1 MYMKRNKILYML
13 IFPLILFLIIPNAF
27 AEDLIDGEGTN
38 FGSCG
43 GNEWCFSSL
52 GIRISLYTYNDD
64 TGVEYHGSK
73 DYNAYKKR
81 PLAGSA
87 WYTIKRAGK
96 VAYLS
101 GRVSNQPYN
110 LNSWDCDKCKGDI
123 RNIIE
128 SQTFPGYNNNYDE
141 GNVEELKKRIIDLF
155 GLEKED
161 YNIIKNSIKKVYDLE
176 NDIDLSKAYITV
188 EPTALIYKVNDG
200 DKRYYGTIYELAQV
214 SKVNGHDG
222 SNIQK
227 NLFKFF
233 LSQYNAIRA
242 ENPSAKVTD
251 NKFLSRNSTDN
262 PYILAVNGSY
272 NENGS
277 KQDVK
282 YLRDSKKG
290 YGIGVFWVGE
300 YASEQTCS
308 NACPSYN
315 LSCYSTYC
323 DSKSKNQTDK
333 TNCMKKC
340 GAKEPQFGC
349 TSSSVTPK
357 QSSSECSDPIS
368 SSKQTCKEYKN
379 NYYTEICDESTT
391 IKYSDDLPTTLIS
404 KKGGFNFSARL
415 NGKKTC
421 KLEFNY
427 DYYLYNYYMAYGDS
441 GKNKVQSKLSDFTNQ
456 NNFRNKKYSYEIESS
471 DYIKFEDRQLEEIKT
486 TKTEESK
493 YTGYSNSN
501 FTHSYSSTYKSV
513 FELICYT
520 LNNRETLLPGC
531 NGDIKDYSTYYYAV
545 YNDSSS
551 KKVDT
556 YAYARK
562 EGSGLSDTNTCYYLN
577 IDDKDDLENDID
589 CVVTINNNS
598 SFETAS
604 VTYKVITRGKNEK
617 ITEKITEMK
626 IGNMKAKDNGTY
638 SLINLGYSKSNST
651 TVDASVTYKINGN
664 EITKKCPVRVDLTA
678 KDNNNNDN
686 KCTAKNSPA
695 EYDKIR
701 KYCINSW
708 NTDVDGYTSYDEC
721 YKKCSANGRNN
732 TCKTIYEIND
742 TEGINNYCQHYYKL
756 DGYKSVAMC
765 INDCSTITGYSDYIY
780 RPIAT
785 GKINNQYNA
794 FPNRK
799 AGSNWI
805 GYEELTEKDSF
816 EGNVIYEITLTPDSI
831 NKIRKDSTNKNS
843 YINYEGKSSSGYY
856 QSEYVTKNKN
866 IFTNISGRDNLG
878 GDK

>member
-1 MYMKRNKILYML
+1 MIGDMYMKRNKILYML

-282 YLRDSKKG
+282 YLRDSNKG

-315 LSCYSTYC
+315 LSCYSNYC
-323 DSKSKNQTDK
+323 ESKSKNQNDK
-333 TNCMKKC
+333 TNCMNKC

-349 TSSSVTPK
+349 TSSSATPK

-368 SSKQTCKEYKN
+368 SSKQTCKEYKS
-379 NYYTEICDESTT
+379 NYYTETCDESTT

-404 KKGGFNFSARL
+404 KKGGFDFSARL

-427 DYYLYNYYMAYGDS
+427 DYYLYNYYMAYGNN
-441 GKNKVQSKLSDFTNQ
+441 GRNKVQSKLSDFTNQ

-471 DYIKFEDRQLEEIKT
+471 DYIKFKDRQLEEIKT

-493 YTGYSNSN
+493 YTGYSNY
-501 FTHSYSSTYKSV
+501 THSYSSTYKSV
-513 FELICYT
+513 FELKPICYT
-520 LNNRETLLPGC
+520 LNDRETLLPGC
-531 NGDIKDYSTYYYAV
+531 NGDIKDYSTYYAI

-551 KKVDT
+551 KKVNT

-562 EGSGLSDTNTCYYLN
+562 EGSGLSDKNICYYLN

-617 ITEKITEMK
+617 IPEMK
-626 IGNMKAKDNGTY
+626 IGNKKANDNGTY
-638 SLINLGYSKSNST
+638 SLRNLGYSKSNST
-651 TVDASVTYKINGN
+651 IVDASVTYEINGN

-686 KCTAKNSPA
+686 KCTAKYSPA
-695 EYDKIR
+695 AYDNIR
-701 KYCINSW
+701 KYCIKSW

-721 YKKCSANGRNN
+721 YKKCSANGRDG
-732 TCKTIYEIND
+732 TCKTRYKIND
-742 TEGINNYCQHYYKL
+742 TESINNYCQHSYKL

-785 GKINNQYNA
+785 GMVDNKYSA
-794 FPNRK
+794 FPNRE

-805 GYEELTEKDSF
+805 GYEKLTEYDSF
-816 EGNVIYEITLTPDSI
+816 DKSVIYEIDLTPEKI
-831 NKIRKDSTNKNS
+831 NKIKKDSIDKKN
-843 YINYEGKSSSGYY
+843 YINYNGKNSKGYY
-856 QSEYVTKNKN
+856 ESNYISTNSD
-866 IFTNISGRDNLG
+866 IFTNTNGRSNG
-878 GDK
+878 GGK

>member
-1 MYMKRNKILYML
+1 MIGDMYMKRNKILYML

-27 AEDLIDGEGTN
+27 AEDLFAGDSTN
-38 FGSCG
+38 FGGCG
-43 GNEWCFSSL
+43 GNEWCFSSM
-52 GIRISLYTYNDD
+52 GIRISLYTFDD
-64 TGVEYHGSK
+64 NTETLTYYGSK
-73 DYNAYKKR
+73 DYNAYETRK
-81 PLAGSA
+81 LAGEA
-87 WYTIKRAGK
+87 KYTKYRAGK
-96 VAYLS
+96 VAYTS
-101 GRVSNQPYN
+101 GKISLKPISKGSWSSNGKKLEEIIQEKIFSDYNNVEGNYDSTTLKNEIIQYFSLDSKDYGKITGQIKAVFGVTNIN
-110 LNSWDCDKCKGDI
+110 LN
-123 RNIIE
+123 
-128 SQTFPGYNNNYDE
+128 Q
-141 GNVEELKKRIIDLF
+141 
-155 GLEKED
+155 
-161 YNIIKNSIKKVYDLE
+161 
-176 NDIDLSKAYITV
+176 AYITV
-188 EPTALIYKVNDG
+188 EPTALIYNANKKNSE
-200 DKRYYGTIYELAQV
+200 RYYGTIYELAQV

-251 NKFLSRNSTDN
+251 NKFLSRNSVDDN

-277 KQDVK
+277 KKDVED
-282 YLRDSKKG
+282 LRDSNKG

-315 LSCYSTYC
+315 LPCYSNYC
-323 DSKSKNQTDK
+323 ESKSKNQTDK

-368 SSKQTCKEYKN
+368 SSKRTCKEYKS

-404 KKGGFNFSARL
+404 KKGGFNFSAKL
-415 NGKKTC
+415 NGTKKCT
-421 KLEFNY
+421 LNFNN
-427 DYYLYNYYMAYGDS
+427 NYYKYKYWMAYGDS
-441 GKNKVQSKLSDFTNQ
+441 GRREVLSKLSYFTDQ
-456 NNFRNKKYSYEIESS
+456 NNFKNKKYSYEIESS
-471 DYIKFEDRQLEEIKT
+471 DYIKFKDRQLEEIKT

-493 YTGYSNSN
+493 YTGYSKSDY
-501 FTHSYSSTYKSV
+501 THSYSSTYKSV
-513 FELICYT
+513 FELKPICYT
-520 LNNRETLLPGC
+520 LNDRETLLPGC
-531 NGDIKDYSTYYYAV
+531 NGDIKDYSTYYAV

-551 KKVDT
+551 KKVNT

-589 CVVTINNNS
+589 CVVTINDKS

-604 VTYKVITRGKNEK
+604 VTYKVITRGKNEE
-617 ITEKITEMK
+617 ITSMK
-626 IGNMKAKDNGTY
+626 IGNKKASDNGTY
-638 SLINLGYSKSNST
+638 SLRDLGYSESNST
-651 TVDASVTYKINGN
+651 IVDASITYLINGRA
-664 EITKKCPVRVDLTA
+664 ITKKCPVRVDTP
-678 KDNNNNDN
+678 NNSNNKE
-686 KCTAKNSPA
+686 KCTTKYKPA
-695 EYDKIR
+695 EYDNIR
-701 KYCINSW
+701 KYCNDNW
-708 NTDVDGYTSYDEC
+708 NTDEDGYTSYYEC

-732 TCKTIYEIND
+732 TCKTMYKIND
-742 TEGINNYCQHYYKL
+742 TEGINNYCQHYYKS
-756 DGYKSVAMC
+756 DGYKRVAMC

-785 GKINNQYNA
+785 GMVDNKYSA

-805 GYEELTEKDSF
+805 GYEELTEYDSF
-816 EGNVIYEITLTPDSI
+816 DNSVIYEIDLTPEKI
-831 NKIRKDSTNKNS
+831 NKIKKDSIDKKN
-843 YINYEGKSSSGYY
+843 YINYNGKNSKGYY
-856 QSEYVTKNKN
+856 KSNYISTNSD
-866 IFTNISGRDNLG
+866 IFTNTNGRSNG
-878 GDK
+878 GGK

>member
-43 GNEWCFSSL
+43 DNEWCFSSL

-64 TGVEYHGSK
+64 TGVKYYGSK
-73 DYNAYKKR
+73 DYNAYSKR
-81 PLAGSA
+81 KLAGDA
-87 WYTIKRAGK
+87 KYTIELAGK

-101 GRVSNQPYN
+101 GKVSNQPYS
-110 LNSWDCDKCKGDI
+110 LNSWSSKKNI
-123 RNIIE
+123 RNIIAPDPNPE
-128 SQTFPGYNNNYDE
+128 IPGYNNNYDE
-141 GNVEELKKRIIDLF
+141 GNVEKLKNRIIALF
-155 GLEKED
+155 GLGTKD
-161 YNIIKNSIKKVYDLE
+161 YNIIKNSIKEVYNLE
-176 NDIDLSKAYITV
+176 IDIDLSKAYITV
-188 EPTALIYKVNDG
+188 EPTALIYRVND
-200 DKRYYGTIYELAQV
+200 KNNRYYGTIYELAQV

-242 ENPSAKVTD
+242 ENPSAKVTN
-251 NKFLSRNSTDN
+251 NKFLSRSSADN

-272 NENGS
+272 NKNGS
-277 KQDVK
+277 KKDVED
-282 YLRDSKKG
+282 LRDSNKG

-323 DSKSKNQTDK
+323 EPKSKNQTDK
-333 TNCMKKC
+333 TNCMNKC
-340 GAKEPQFGC
+340 GAKEPRFEC
-349 TSSSVTPK
+349 DSTTPVLRTTSSC
-357 QSSSECSDPIS
+357 SEQFS
-368 SSKQTCKEYKN
+368 SSKTTCRVDKN
-379 NYYTEICDESTT
+379 YYYTETCTETT
-391 IKYSDDLPTTLIS
+391 SIKYSDDLPTTLIS

-427 DYYLYNYYMAYGDS
+427 NYYLYNYYMAYGDS
-441 GKNKVQSKLSDFTNQ
+441 DRNEVLSKLSYFTDQ

-471 DYIKFEDRQLEEIKT
+471 DYIKFKDRQQDKDRKLEEIKT

-493 YTGYSNSN
+493 YTGYNN
-501 FTHSYSSTYKSV
+501 YTHSYSSTYKSV
-513 FELICYT
+513 FELKPKCYT
-520 LNNRETLLPGC
+520 LNNRETLLTGC
-531 NGDIKDYSTYYYAV
+531 KDDIKKYSNYYAV

-617 ITEKITEMK
+617 ITEMK
-626 IGNMKAKDNGTY
+626 IGNKKANDNGTY

-651 TVDASVTYKINGN
+651 TVDASVTYKINDN
-664 EITKKCPVRVDLTA
+664 EITKKCPVRVDTP
-678 KDNNNNDN
+678 NNSNNKE
-686 KCTAKNSPA
+686 KCTTKYRSA
-695 EYDKIR
+695 EYDNIR

-732 TCKTIYEIND
+732 TCKTRYKIND
-742 TEGINNYCQHYYKL
+742 TEGINNYCQHDYKS

>member
-1 MYMKRNKILYML
+1 MIGDMYMKRNKILYML

-27 AEDLIDGEGTN
+27 AEDLFDGEGTN

-43 GNEWCFSSL
+43 GNEWCYSSL

-73 DYNAYKKR
+73 DYNAYSKR
-81 PLAGSA
+81 KLAGDA
-87 WYTIKRAGK
+87 KYTIELAGK

-101 GRVSNQPYN
+101 GKVSNQPYS
-110 LNSWDCDKCKGDI
+110 LNSWSSKKNI
-123 RNIIE
+123 RNIIAPDPNPE
-128 SQTFPGYNNNYDE
+128 IPGYNNNYDE
-141 GNVEELKKRIIDLF
+141 GNVEKLKNRIIALF
-155 GLEKED
+155 GLGTKD
-161 YNIIKNSIKKVYDLE
+161 YNIIKNSIKEVYNLE

-242 ENPSAKVTD
+242 ENPSAKVTN
-251 NKFLSRNSTDN
+251 NKFLSRSSADN

-272 NENGS
+272 NEKGS
-277 KQDVK
+277 KKDVE
-282 YLRDSKKG
+282 YLRDSRKG

-315 LSCYSTYC
+315 LLCYSNYC

-333 TNCMKKC
+333 TNCMNKC
-340 GAKEPQFGC
+340 GAKEPEFEC
-349 TSSSVTPK
+349 DSTKPVLRTTSSC
-357 QSSSECSDPIS
+357 SEQFS
-368 SSKQTCKEYKN
+368 SSKTTCRVDKN
-379 NYYTEICDESTT
+379 YYYTETCTETT
-391 IKYSDDLPTTLIS
+391 SIKYSDDLPTTLIS
-404 KKGGFNFSARL
+404 NKGGFNFSAKL
-415 NGKKTC
+415 NGTKKCT
-421 KLEFNY
+421 LNFNDKY
-427 DYYLYNYYMAYGDS
+427 YNYKYWMAYGKCAKS
-441 GKNKVQSKLSDFTNQ
+441 NIE
-456 NNFRNKKYSYEIESS
+456 NKKNYFINQKNFESKEYSYKIETN
-471 DYIKFEDRQLEEIKT
+471 DYIKFDG
-486 TKTEESK
+486 TKLTESESESK
-493 YTGYSNSN
+493 SKYDGYSNSN
-501 FTHSYSSTYKSV
+501 NNYEHKYSSTYSAT
-513 FELICYT
+513 FELEPKCYT
-520 LNNRETLLPGC
+520 LNDRETLLPGC
-531 NGDIKDYSTYYYAV
+531 NGDIKDYSTYYAV

-551 KKVDT
+551 KKVNT

-617 ITEKITEMK
+617 ITEMK
-626 IGNMKAKDNGTY
+626 IGNKKANDNGTY
-638 SLINLGYSKSNST
+638 SLRNLGYSKSNST
-651 TVDASVTYKINGN
+651 TVGASVTYKINGN
-664 EITKKCPVRVDLTA
+664 LITKKCPVRVDLTT

-686 KCTAKNSPA
+686 KCTGKYSPA
-695 EYDKIR
+695 EYDNIR
-701 KYCINSW
+701 EYCIKSW

-732 TCKTIYEIND
+732 TCKTKYKISD
-742 TEGINNYCQHYYKL
+742 TEGINNYCQNYYKS

-785 GKINNQYNA
+785 GMVDNKYSA

-805 GYEELTEKDSF
+805 GYEELTEYDSF
-816 EGNVIYEITLTPDSI
+816 DKSVIYEIDLTPEKI
-831 NKIRKDSTNKNS
+831 NKIKKDSIDKKN
-843 YINYEGKSSSGYY
+843 YINYNGKNSKGYY
-856 QSEYVTKNKN
+856 ESNYISTNSD
-866 IFTNISGRDNLG
+866 IFTNTNGRSNG
-878 GDK
+878 GGK